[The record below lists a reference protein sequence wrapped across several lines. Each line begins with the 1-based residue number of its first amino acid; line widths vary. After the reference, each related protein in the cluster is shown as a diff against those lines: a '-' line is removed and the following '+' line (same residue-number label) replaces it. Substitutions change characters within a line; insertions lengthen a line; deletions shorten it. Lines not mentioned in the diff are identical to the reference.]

1 MNRFTLKNNNYN
13 RKTKMCYLANDD
25 ITEGRIPG
33 SRDNNNGEVTIIFI
47 FVSEQTAVAN
57 KGSSAVTRS
66 ASFSDN
72 VRDGRH
78 TARLGEGKRHH
89 WPR

>member
-47 FVSEQTAVAN
+47 FV
-57 KGSSAVTRS
+57 
-66 ASFSDN
+66 
-72 VRDGRH
+72 
-78 TARLGEGKRHH
+78 
-89 WPR
+89 